1 MSQTNLNPTV
11 TKSNQTKDNDWTNLI
26 EDIKNPNPEKE
37 KQRQKALNRLLT
49 EWETEELAEQQET
62 WEIIEKELN
71 NAQVNI

>member
-11 TKSNQTKDNDWTNLI
+11 TKSNQTKDDDWKNLI
-26 EDIKNPNPEKE
+26 EDIKHPNLETE

-62 WEIIEKELN
+62 WEIIEKGLN